1 MYPWRRLYFKM
12 RRKISSVAGRF
23 RNIADVKE
31 KVEEVVYGVRD
42 TESLR
47 KGKV

>member
-1 MYPWRRLYFKM
+1 M

-47 KGKV
+47 KGKERYELVTLTTK